1 MRLCIFVNLGAANLD
16 IKLLAATQTM
26 ERTLAFTF
34 IRLVLYLALS
44 LALLIATLMGLGFG
58 LIGGGAVDS
67 ISPHDSSS
75 GIVGFLVCGVAIYY
89 MRGFWFYLVKA
100 RHVALLVDAVAEK
113 MIPEG
118 SAQIDYARQ
127 RVVKRFASSRGLFSL
142 HQLIKRI
149 RIYLMKTCTPM
160 GSQLPVISIPLVARF
175 VGAVVAAPLNFL
187 DEVVIA
193 YSFKDDSTKGPWF
206 AASEGVV
213 FFAQNFHLIWR
224 NAWIMF
230 VLMYAGLFGVYLLM
244 LVPVGWV
251 EEIVPVP
258 IGNWRYVFA
267 LVFAWSVKAALFE
280 PIVLAGLISLC
291 FKNSEGVQPNPE
303 WVERL
308 HNSSAEYNQIQNKA
322 NVEAADDTKA
332 AVDVDGMDQK
342 ETG

>member
-1 MRLCIFVNLGAANLD
+1 M
-16 IKLLAATQTM
+16 
-26 ERTLAFTF
+26 AFTF

-67 ISPHDSSS
+67 ISPHDSSG
-75 GIVGFLVCGVAIYY
+75 GIVGFVLCGFAIYY
-89 MRGFWFYLVKA
+89 TRGLWFYLVKA
-100 RHVALLVDAVAEK
+100 RHIALLVDAVAEK

-127 RVVKRFASSRGLFSL
+127 RVAKRFASARELFSL

-160 GSQLPVISIPLVARF
+160 GDQLPAIPNPLAAKF
-175 VGAVVAAPLNFL
+175 VGTVVAAPLTFL
-187 DEVVIA
+187 DEIVIA
-193 YSFKDDSTKGPWF
+193 YSFKDDSKGPWS

-213 FFAQNFHLIWR
+213 FLAQNFRLMWR

-230 VLMYAGLFGVYLLM
+230 VIMYTGLFGVYLLM
-244 LVPVGWV
+244 LVPVAAV
-251 EEIVPVP
+251 EELIPVP

-267 LVFAWSVKAALFE
+267 LVFAWSVKAALIE
-280 PIVLAGLISLC
+280 PIVLAGLIALL
-291 FKNSEGVQPNPE
+291 FKNSEGKVPNSD

-308 HNSSAEYNQIQNKA
+308 HNSSAEYNEIQSNA
-322 NVEAADDTKA
+322 SVESVGATEAAVETDADNS
-332 AVDVDGMDQK
+332 DQ
-342 ETG
+342 EN